1 MTGVAIARRGL
12 LLVLS
17 SPSGAGKTTIG
28 RELLASEPGLSLSIS
43 VTTRP
48 RRPAERD
55 GRDYFFVDEAR
66 FRQMAGTGELL
77 EHAEV
82 FGHRYGT
89 PREPV
94 ESALHDGRDV
104 LFDIDWQGTQQLRRA
119 MRRDVA
125 SVLILPPSTG
135 ELAQRL
141 RMRAQDAEEVVA
153 ARMAEAGEEISHWPE
168 YDYVVI
174 NDELDACV
182 GKVRAILAA
191 ERLRRGRQ
199 TGLPDFVEQLGG
211 GREA

>member
-1 MTGVAIARRGL
+1 MTGAAIARRGL

-28 RELLASEPGLSLSIS
+28 RELLASEPGLSLSVS

-48 RRPAERD
+48 RRPAERE
-55 GRDYFFVDEAR
+55 GQDYFFVDEAR
-66 FRQMAGTGELL
+66 FRRMVGAAELL

-94 ESALHDGRDV
+94 EAALRGGRDV
-104 LFDIDWQGTQQLRRA
+104 LFDIDWQGAQQLRRA
-119 MRRDVA
+119 MRDDLA

-135 ELAQRL
+135 ELARRL
-141 RMRAQDAEEVVA
+141 RSRAQDTEEVVA
-153 ARMAEAGEEISHWPE
+153 ARMAEAAGEIGHWPE
-168 YDYVVI
+168 YDYVVV
-174 NDELDACV
+174 NDELDECV

-191 ERLRRGRQ
+191 ERLRRRRQ
-199 TGLPDFVEQLGG
+199 TGLAGFVGRLAG

>member
-1 MTGVAIARRGL
+1 MKGAAIARRGL

-28 RELLASEPGLSLSIS
+28 RELVASEPDLSLSIS

-55 GRDYFFVDEAR
+55 GQDYFFVDEAR
-66 FRQMAGTGELL
+66 FRQMAGAGELL

-89 PREPV
+89 PRKPV
-94 ESALHDGRDV
+94 ESALRDGRDV
-104 LFDIDWQGTQQLRRA
+104 LFDIDWQGTQQLRQA
-119 MRRDVA
+119 MREDVA

-135 ELAQRL
+135 ELVRRL
-141 RMRAQDAEEVVA
+141 RLRAQDPEEVVA
-153 ARMAEAGEEISHWPE
+153 ARMAEASDEISHWPE
-168 YDYVVI
+168 YDYVVV

-182 GKVRAILAA
+182 GKVRAILVA
-191 ERLRRGRQ
+191 ERLRRERQ
-199 TGLPDFVEQLGG
+199 TGLAGFVKRLGG
-211 GREA
+211 GREI